1 MKKLEKIYGL
11 RMPMTRRWLNSK
23 FRIWGGSSS
32 WFQQEM
38 RRISVFEDTR
48 LANIFGD
55 YLGIPSNLIEIGV
68 HSLLTAPPHN
78 DRAEYWYARSFFY
91 VIRAPRGSYIE
102 NEKGKKV
109 FLEANCL
116 YVFNQFVEHWVCN
129 EGSVIELLTI
139 SHMKKVMT

>member
-1 MKKLEKIYGL
+1 MKMLEKIYGL
-11 RMPMTRRWLNSK
+11 RMPMTRRWLDSK

-78 DRAEYWYARSFFY
+78 DRAEYWYAKAYFY
-91 VIRAPRGSYIE
+91 VVCAPCGSYIE
-102 NEKGKKV
+102 DVKGRRLY
-109 FLEANCL
+109 LEANGL
-116 YVFNQFVEHWVCN
+116 YEFNHFIEHWVCN
-129 EGSVIELLTI
+129 EGSAVELLTI
-139 SHMKKVMT
+139 SHLRRPI